1 MDFSTKYEEIKNI
14 LKDELCLVEQEM
26 FKGLETYLDLKDYI
40 TAPSKH
46 IRPVVSFLY
55 LKACGYEITEQQ
67 IKLQAAAEL
76 IHNASLIHDDVIDD
90 SEIRRKKDSFNK
102 KEGNHMAV
110 IAGDFIL
117 SFALEKLLE
126 LKSTELIEI
135 FTQTLNKM
143 CKGEI
148 NQHSMKYKI
157 PSLEEYIEKTYY
169 KTGALF
175 EASLKGALLLETQ
188 SNIHCEFAKDFGI
201 AFQIRDDIK
210 NIYKD
215 SPDSDIKNGI
225 YTAPVIYSGD
235 IQNPYAGIE
244 KAKSLLNNYV
254 SEAKNNLKFLPEN
267 IYKNA
272 LIELVELLN
281 ND

>member
-1 MDFSTKYEEIKNI
+1 MSFSTKYEPIKQIVNN
-14 LKDELCLVEQEM
+14 ELHQLEAEM
-26 FKGLETYLDLKDYI
+26 VKGLENYSKLEEYVSV
-40 TAPSKH
+40 PSKH
-46 IRPVVSFLY
+46 IRPVLTFLF
-55 LKACGYEITEQQ
+55 LKACNFKITEEQ
-67 IKLQAAAEL
+67 IKLQAITEL
-76 IHNASLIHDDVIDD
+76 IHNASLLHDDVIDN
-90 SEIRRKKDSFNK
+90 SATRRNKDSFNK
-102 KEGNHMAV
+102 IEGNHMAV

-210 NIYKD
+210 NIYRD

-244 KAKSLLNNYV
+244 KAKDLLNNYV
-254 SEAKNNLKFLPEN
+254 SRAKNNLGFLPESQ
-267 IYKNA
+267 YKRA
-272 LIELVELLN
+272 LTELTELLKN
-281 ND
+281 E